1 MPIAVEENV
10 AVNHAGSVLTAKP
23 IPLPEEGRL
32 MFTEDEGLN
41 FVGGEITAYQF
52 REEQKKDRETE
63 EVEAESISYTVCQ
76 YYGIETSENSF
87 GYVANWSKDKDLK
100 VLRESLETI
109 NKTSSALITDID
121 RHFDAIC
128 KERGI
133 DRTAEAVSEPA
144 SAEEPEQSAP
154 VQREEALYLVDD
166 TVYLHVQPT
175 DGGYDY
181 MIVDKTG
188 RKLTPAA
195 LGINLDFTAECEGYA
210 RVDGN
215 VYSHTATITPSSDV
229 RDNGHIRNV
238 TQYDNSDTVIVEG
251 DIP

>member
-1 MPIAVEENV
+1 MK
-10 AVNHAGSVLTAKP
+10 L
-23 IPLPEEGRL
+23 LD
-32 MFTEDEGLN
+32 FTEALRKYSNANEL
-41 FVGGEITAYQF
+41 
-52 REEQKKDRETE
+52 
-63 EVEAESISYTVCQ
+63 
-76 YYGIETSENSF
+76 SF
-87 GYVANWSKDKDLK
+87 HS
-100 VLRESLETI
+100 
-109 NKTSSALITDID
+109 
-121 RHFDAIC
+121 
-128 KERGI
+128 
-133 DRTAEAVSEPA
+133 
-144 SAEEPEQSAP
+144 
-154 VQREEALYLVDD
+154 
-166 TVYLHVQPT
+166 

-238 TQYDNSDTVIVEG
+238 TQYDNSDTVSVEG